1 MISKKQGIEI
11 LNAGLATGGD
21 FCEIYIEEKLA
32 KSILIENNEN
42 IYVVIRDSNSWVIA
56 SYDKELTLKAKSSV
70 IVLESTPVII
80 TDTGM
85 AVTTSDGTVV
95 ILDPDTLEKKW

>member
-1 MISKKQGIEI
+1 M
-11 LNAGLATGGD
+11 LV
-21 FCEIYIEEKLA
+21 
-32 KSILIENNEN
+32 ENNEN
-42 IYVVIRDSNSWVIA
+42 IYVIIRDSNSWVVA
-56 SYDKELTLKAKSSV
+56 SYDKELTLKAKSNV
-70 IVLESTPVII
+70 IVLESTPLII